1 MPENSDC
8 SKERPC
14 IFGRYLYEEK
24 NMHKEHRFLFVQR
37 KLFFIG
43 ALLGLGSINLLNS
56 KNVSDINFS
65 GIAYLVPFIAIAYDI
80 FIFAEDFKVKR
91 IGAFIREICTS
102 TCRDEIDWELYVN
115 KNREPSAVY
124 GTGLLTILAFIAAT
138 VIIHLNGKSSGEY
151 FYAWVISI
159 LLIILLIFVIHSEKM
174 RKFNKEE
181 SRRM

>member
-91 IGAFIREICTS
+91 IGA
-102 TCRDEIDWELYVN
+102 LYVN